1 MVWGAVPFV
10 VITLSAGLTQ
20 VPKEL
25 EEAARLDGA
34 GAWGVFRFVTLPI
47 LKPIIVMLTTL
58 SVIWDMGVFP
68 QVFVMRNGHPE
79 AEFQLLD
86 HVLVRQGVRRQR
98 LRNRLCDRPRHGDP
112 AARCGRGLHAPD
124 AQDRR
129 GGVTSTAAA
138 PAATRRPR
146 KSRLGWNLLGLLVF
160 VTAGFP
166 VYWML
171 NTAFKPAK
179 DAIDPDP
186 HFFPM
191 SSRRTTS
198 AARWTSPTSGDPVGR
213 SLIVSLV
220 VVVIGI
226 AVGMLA
232 ALAISR
238 FAFRGRKIVIVG
250 ILAVQMIPLVAMI
263 IPVFLL
269 LNDLGQ
275 YDRLTGLIIT
285 YLTFILPFTVWTL
298 RGFIAAVPKEL
309 EEAAMVDGCTRT
321 GAFLR
326 VVFPL
331 LAPGLMATSLFGFI
345 PAWNE
350 YLYALMLIEPAE
362 PDRPCGWATSRPR
375 RHRVRRDDGGRL
387 AVRRPDRGPL
397 PHPPAQG
404 AAGLTA
410 GAVKG

>member
-1 MVWGAVPFV
+1 MSTV
-10 VITLSAGLTQ
+10 SA
-20 VPKEL
+20 P
-25 EEAARLDGA
+25 
-34 GAWGVFRFVTLPI
+34 
-47 LKPIIVMLTTL
+47 
-58 SVIWDMGVFP
+58 
-68 QVFVMRNGHPE
+68 
-79 AEFQLLD
+79 
-86 HVLVRQGVRRQR
+86 
-98 LRNRLCDRPRHGDP
+98 
-112 AARCGRGLHAPD
+112 GR
-124 AQDRR
+124 
-129 GGVTSTAAA
+129 S
-138 PAATRRPR
+138 
-146 KSRLGWNLLGLLVF
+146 KLGWNLLGLLVF

-186 HFFPM
+186 SLLPTGLTLANFGRALDIADFWGPV
-191 SSRRTTS
+191 
-198 AARWTSPTSGDPVGR
+198 AR
-213 SLIVSLV
+213 SLV
-220 VVVIGI
+220 VSLTVVAIGV

-250 ILAVQMIPLVAMI
+250 ILAVQMVPLVAMI

-298 RGFIAAVPKEL
+298 RGFIVNIPKEL
-309 EEAAMVDGCTRT
+309 EEAAMVDGCSRT

-331 LAPGLMATSLFGFI
+331 LAPGMVATSVYGFI
-345 PAWNE
+345 QAWNE
-350 YLYALMLIEPAE
+350 YLYALMLLSQKNQT
-362 PDRPCGWATSRPR
+362 ATVWLGNFTTKHGTEYAPMMA
-375 RHRVRRDDGGRL
+375 GATMM
-387 AVRRPDRGPL
+387 AVPIVVLFLLVQRKM
-397 PHPPAQG
+397 